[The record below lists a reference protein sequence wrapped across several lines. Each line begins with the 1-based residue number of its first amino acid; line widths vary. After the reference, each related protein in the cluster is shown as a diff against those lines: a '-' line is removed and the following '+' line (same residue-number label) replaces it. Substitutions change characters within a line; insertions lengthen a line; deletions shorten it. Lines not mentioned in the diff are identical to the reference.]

1 MEEETKFCKFCGAK
15 IPMDAVMCT
24 SCGRQVEELKSSAS
38 AQPNIVINN
47 SNNNSN
53 TNINGGMMV
62 GGRMKNKWVALLLC
76 FFLGGVG
83 AHRFY
88 EGKIGTGIL
97 WLCTGGLVTAVEV
110 AIIIYRLYNK
120 NKNVKS
126 NIITA
131 VITAILCIGFSS
143 SAAISLFDK
152 VIKANEKSLSEIGK
166 DFGKAT
172 ADISANTY
180 QGFVETWDKTVK
192 EKESE

>member
-53 TNINGGMMV
+53 TNINEGMMV

-76 FFLGGVG
+76 FFLGGLG

-97 WLCTGGLVTAVEV
+97 WLCTGGLFFVGW
-110 AIIIYRLYNK
+110 
-120 NKNVKS
+120 
-126 NIITA
+126 
-131 VITAILCIGFSS
+131 VIDFFIL
-143 SAAISLFDK
+143 LFK
-152 VIKANEKSLSEIGK
+152 PNPYYV
-166 DFGKAT
+166 
-172 ADISANTY
+172 
-180 QGFVETWDKTVK
+180 
-192 EKESE
+192 

>member
-24 SCGRQVEELKSSAS
+24 SCGLQVEELKSSAP

-53 TNINGGMMV
+53 TNITGGMMV

-76 FFLGGVG
+76 FFLGGLG

-97 WLCTGGLVTAVEV
+97 WLCTGGLFFVGW
-110 AIIIYRLYNK
+110 
-120 NKNVKS
+120 
-126 NIITA
+126 
-131 VITAILCIGFSS
+131 VIDFFIL
-143 SAAISLFDK
+143 LFK
-152 VIKANEKSLSEIGK
+152 PNPYYV
-166 DFGKAT
+166 
-172 ADISANTY
+172 
-180 QGFVETWDKTVK
+180 
-192 EKESE
+192 

>member
-76 FFLGGVG
+76 FFLGELG

-97 WLCTGGLVTAVEV
+97 WLCTGGLFFVGW
-110 AIIIYRLYNK
+110 
-120 NKNVKS
+120 
-126 NIITA
+126 
-131 VITAILCIGFSS
+131 VIDFFIL
-143 SAAISLFDK
+143 LFK
-152 VIKANEKSLSEIGK
+152 PNPYYVN
-166 DFGKAT
+166 
-172 ADISANTY
+172 
-180 QGFVETWDKTVK
+180 
-192 EKESE
+192 